1 LRITEFGGRRYI
13 VTNRAG
19 NSAPWR
25 RRWQIQRQR
34 QRRDRG
40 VGRHSL
46 SDSEAIS
53 DLGLR
58 VSILGCLAGLAMAGM
73 LFGVT
78 LADASALT
86 GVVTIML
93 AVAIAASRVP
103 AIRPYRMEPLLALRD
118 D

>member
-1 LRITEFGGRRYI
+1 
-13 VTNRAG
+13 
-19 NSAPWR
+19 
-25 RRWQIQRQR
+25 
-34 QRRDRG
+34 
-40 VGRHSL
+40 
-46 SDSEAIS
+46 
-53 DLGLR
+53 LR
-58 VSILGCLAGLAMAGM
+58 VSILGCLAGLAMAGMSNRLLAGM

-93 AVAIAASRVP
+93 AVAMAASRVP